1 MKKYTPLP
9 LIDTSIYL
17 FGGHQRTV
25 AGGWQ
30 FFEQKHQAFELMY
43 ILAGSQTTEIKN
55 ISVDSYGP
63 GSAMIISPGTIH
75 TNRNSSRTEPMTYI
89 CTHFNIESVDLKSDI
104 ISKVANTVLEPES
117 DIAKLIGD
125 VCTKMVGLVAS
136 QRFDA
141 NQTKIQIE
149 ITYLQFLSDLLMVL
163 KKMELHENA
172 KYSEQE
178 AKMGRDMANLIK
190 EMTEAEVIPNFSFG
204 DVCQELGISTGYGH
218 RTFKKVYG
226 ITPLHYIEEEKYQ
239 KAKVLLGAPSL
250 SVEEVAFRM
259 GSSSTSNFSK
269 QFRKWSG
276 VTPSN
281 YQHQILKKREVRT
294 LKESGY
300 FE

>member
-1 MKKYTPLP
+1 
-9 LIDTSIYL
+9 
-17 FGGHQRTV
+17 
-25 AGGWQ
+25 
-30 FFEQKHQAFELMY
+30 
-43 ILAGSQTTEIKN
+43 
-55 ISVDSYGP
+55 
-63 GSAMIISPGTIH
+63 
-75 TNRNSSRTEPMTYI
+75 
-89 CTHFNIESVDLKSDI
+89 
-104 ISKVANTVLEPES
+104 
-117 DIAKLIGD
+117 
-125 VCTKMVGLVAS
+125 
-136 QRFDA
+136 
-141 NQTKIQIE
+141 
-149 ITYLQFLSDLLMVL
+149 
-163 KKMELHENA
+163 
-172 KYSEQE
+172 
-178 AKMGRDMANLIK
+178 MANLIK